1 MKVLH
6 KKLVSVLLICL
17 MLIVGAVTVSRY
29 NGSHTSFGEEAS
41 STESVQEQT
50 AGASQKETDDAL
62 DAAYQSAATD
72 AVFWY
77 EDDSYGDYFETAAIQ
92 YFSRTGKKIA
102 VQCRDTMDYIGDI
115 YDETMQDGA
124 YPDVYLISGQDLEEA
139 YLYGLVSVNEI
150 DADDLPVLE
159 QAKRAA
165 TYEDKLLG
173 YPLSYDVCVFIYQNG
188 YFEEEP
194 QSLQSIIDYSNDN
207 EPGEDVEYLLEWNV
221 NDAFFDFP
229 FVSNSISFEKSELG
243 HTDVTYDEDLYAQD
257 LEYFEQIL
265 ESFSVNAET
274 VSEEEILGNFLTGR
288 TLCAI
293 VDSDMLHE
301 LDGYDYSLMQIPDLN
316 DELAAST
323 CALTDMIVVN
333 DYSKNQKVAADF
345 ARFVTEDMADE
356 LYDMTGHMSVVS
368 QDTGSAAEQVARAA
382 YENSVLAPDSQDAK
396 DFWVKLEETISKYF

>member
-1 MKVLH
+1 M
-6 KKLVSVLLICL
+6 
-17 MLIVGAVTVSRY
+17 
-29 NGSHTSFGEEAS
+29 
-41 STESVQEQT
+41 QEQT

-92 YFSRTGKKIA
+92 YFGRTGKK
-102 VQCRDTMDYIGDI
+102 VVMQCRDTMDYIGDI

-221 NDAFFDFP
+221 NDAFLIFHLSQTASLLKK
-229 FVSNSISFEKSELG
+229 VS
-243 HTDVTYDEDLYAQD
+243 
-257 LEYFEQIL
+257 
-265 ESFSVNAET
+265 
-274 VSEEEILGNFLTGR
+274 
-288 TLCAI
+288 
-293 VDSDMLHE
+293 
-301 LDGYDYSLMQIPDLN
+301 LDIRM
-316 DELAAST
+316 
-323 CALTDMIVVN
+323 
-333 DYSKNQKVAADF
+333 
-345 ARFVTEDMADE
+345 
-356 LYDMTGHMSVVS
+356 
-368 QDTGSAAEQVARAA
+368 
-382 YENSVLAPDSQDAK
+382 
-396 DFWVKLEETISKYF
+396 

>member
-29 NGSHTSFGEEAS
+29 NGSHTSSGEEAS

-92 YFSRTGKKIA
+92 YFGRTGKK
-102 VQCRDTMDYIGDI
+102 VVMQCRDTMDYIGDI

-345 ARFVTEDMADE
+345 ARFVTGDMADE

-368 QDTGSAAEQVARAA
+368 QDTGSVAEQVARAA